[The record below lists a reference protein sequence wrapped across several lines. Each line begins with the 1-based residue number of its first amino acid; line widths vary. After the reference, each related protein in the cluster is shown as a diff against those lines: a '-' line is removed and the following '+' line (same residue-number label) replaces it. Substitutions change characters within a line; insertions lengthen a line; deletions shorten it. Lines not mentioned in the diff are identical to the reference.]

1 MTGLC
6 EDVIYLILKYI
17 PDQDI
22 LNLNTAVPELVD
34 FSESMEKRVEKAL
47 SRTYG
52 PFWKIGEI
60 LINRIIG
67 YVDDQSLQILDLTAG
82 NLSRYSKE
90 MKNRVNN
97 FVENNRF
104 QCSMCLTRYKNDWQ
118 VKYHLS
124 CRKCKCLI
132 RM

>member
-1 MTGLC
+1 MGLC
-6 EDVIYLILKYI
+6 EDIIYLILKYI
-17 PDQDI
+17 PDKDI

-47 SRTYG
+47 SSTYG

-60 LINRIIG
+60 LLNRITD

-82 NLSRYSKE
+82 NLSKYSKK
-90 MKNRVNN
+90 MKNRVND
-97 FVENNRF
+97 FVKSNRF
-104 QCSMCLTRYKNDWQ
+104 QCSLCLTRYRKNWQ